1 MERSNNMKHMKTFLV
16 QKEWDNPDRGIVY
29 AGTQNPQPIIQIQK
43 EIEESKWIIHN
54 LKELEIKPVRLK
66 KIVVGFNS
74 ISKANSFCYQM
85 NQECGNCPRRAAL
98 HTKYE
103 VIAPP
108 VYIRIENETT

>member
-1 MERSNNMKHMKTFLV
+1 MKAFLV
-16 QKEWDNPDRGIVY
+16 QKEWDKWGQY
-29 AGTQNPQPIIQIQK
+29 K
-43 EIEESKWIIHN
+43 ESGVKYYTRE
-54 LKELEIKPVRLK
+54 K

-108 VYIRIENETT
+108 VYIRIVDE